1 MPRCPAQQSAA
12 SGQPS
17 PAVLQQPSPAVLQQP
32 GTHDATVI
40 LTDDGYSKCI
50 LCDKYVTE
58 AHMQSARHKR
68 QQAAH
73 EDIPVAAA
81 NDEED
86 IFRSLGDDLK
96 ANQRSSQR

>member
-58 AHMQSARHKR
+58 AHLQSATHKR
-68 QQAAH
+68 KQAAH
-73 EDIPVAAA
+73 EAMLGLQQSTAHDA
-81 NDEED
+81 NV
-86 IFRSLGDDLK
+86 IMADDGYHK
-96 ANQRSSQR
+96 CTM